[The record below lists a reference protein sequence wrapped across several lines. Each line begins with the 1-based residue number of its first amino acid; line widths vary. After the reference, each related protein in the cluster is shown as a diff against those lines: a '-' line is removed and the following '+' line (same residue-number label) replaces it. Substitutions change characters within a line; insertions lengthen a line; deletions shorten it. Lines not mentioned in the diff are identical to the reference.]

1 MMLLVHEVIPAEAG
15 ATIIGFD
22 NEDNKY
28 EFYARGDYAEI
39 VKAGHV
45 VKVRS
50 VKEITKEG
58 EIILLPY
65 SSVSV
70 IPGFFLDVKKFGV
83 ETKPQSEILSQS
95 VRYNVEKFKI
105 LQDFDV
111 TYSNFASFARSHP
124 NDFSSRVASGVSKR
138 FKGLQYKPMKELLAL
153 QEKTQWDHLDA
164 FYRTKGYILDMNPHK
179 LTDIVKRYC
188 MECQTLFDCE
198 SNVTQHCSMATKSI
212 YCFVILL
219 KDHSIHQDERV
230 FEAFVCSTDENPNY
244 FFPNI
249 VLDKG
254 KLNEGDIE
262 RFEKVLSKIYEQVN
276 FVYDFV
282 LQPIVKDEALVFR
295 VIDTILFVT

>member
-124 NDFSSRVASGVSKR
+124 NDFSSRVGRCYYITYAEEYLASGVSKR

-188 MECQTLFDCE
+188 MECQTL
-198 SNVTQHCSMATKSI
+198 
-212 YCFVILL
+212 
-219 KDHSIHQDERV
+219 
-230 FEAFVCSTDENPNY
+230 
-244 FFPNI
+244 
-249 VLDKG
+249 
-254 KLNEGDIE
+254 
-262 RFEKVLSKIYEQVN
+262 
-276 FVYDFV
+276 
-282 LQPIVKDEALVFR
+282 
-295 VIDTILFVT
+295 